1 MNGTELYSE
10 LVARHFDAPLNVG
23 PLDGDP
29 ATVFTGQAG
38 QREHGA
44 RLRFQARIESGCI
57 AEIVFQAYGCPHTIA
72 ACSLATERLQG
83 RPVDALDRFDIDAL
97 AQALQVPI
105 EKTGRMLLVQDAL
118 HQCFRDWE
126 NRRLAGT

>member
-1 MNGTELYSE
+1 MNSAEAYSE
-10 LVARHFDAPLNVG
+10 LVERHFDAPVNIG

-44 RLRFQARIESGCI
+44 RLRFEARIESGCI
-57 AEIVFQAYGCPHTIA
+57 DAIVFQAYGCPHTIA

-83 RPVDALDRFDIDAL
+83 QPAEALARFDIDAL

-126 NRRLAGT
+126 NRGLAGT